1 MFIRS
6 KKTNRV
12 CGIVY
17 TQAPGSDILFAIKLD
32 GEKGMF
38 KREYIYIDNSPEAE
52 KEFRKNLVFS
62 L

>member
-17 TQAPGSDILFAIKLD
+17 TLGPGPDILFAIRLD

-38 KREYIYIDNSPEAE
+38 KREYVYIDNSPEAE
-52 KEFRKNLVFS
+52 KEFRRNLVFCI
-62 L
+62 